1 MAGLGGG
8 LIVFLLLAL
17 LGVIGPDVNSIAL
30 IFLQF
35 LSLVVAGYVAGRF
48 TSPNPILNGGM
59 AGLALFLVIAAISIA
74 ASARLNPFELTF
86 LGLVAAVLGS
96 SGGALADWRRKR
108 P

>member
-8 LIVFLLLAL
+8 LIVFLVLRVV
-17 LGVIGPDVNSIAL
+17 GVIGSDGNPIVL

-35 LSLVVAGYVAGRF
+35 LSLVIAGYVAGRF
-48 TSPNPILNGGM
+48 TSPNPLLNGGM
-59 AGLALFLVIAAISIA
+59 AGLVLFLIVAAISIA
-74 ASARLNPFELTF
+74 ASARLNPFELAF

-96 SGGALADWRRKR
+96 TGGALAEWRRTE